1 MSEHLASV
9 KNMNKH
15 NYRKLREGAGS
26 LVINQIPIQLDGRLN
41 SRPRISIW
49 R

>member
-15 NYRKLREGAGS
+15 NYRKLRKRVGS
-26 LVINQIPIQLDGRLN
+26 LVINQIPIQLDGKLN
-41 SRPRISIW
+41 SRSHISIW